1 MKIILKLIL
10 IIGFSLHLV
19 LPAFAIEFFDINK
32 PTIEKIK
39 ISVIANGSTDIID
52 PLIGLLKKQLQK
64 TLLFEVVEDLAKA
77 SHKLDINP
85 TSDSDTISVTLSGK
99 QIEEITVGMKFRSEE
114 AEYISRKSA
123 QLGNLLIKK
132 LY

>member
-39 ISVIANGSTDIID
+39 ISVIANGNTDIID

-64 TLLFEVVEDLAKA
+64 TLLFEMYNSFILNCP
-77 SHKLDINP
+77 LFIG
-85 TSDSDTISVTLSGK
+85 LG
-99 QIEEITVGMKFRSEE
+99 
-114 AEYISRKSA
+114 EY
-123 QLGNLLIKK
+123 
-132 LY
+132 